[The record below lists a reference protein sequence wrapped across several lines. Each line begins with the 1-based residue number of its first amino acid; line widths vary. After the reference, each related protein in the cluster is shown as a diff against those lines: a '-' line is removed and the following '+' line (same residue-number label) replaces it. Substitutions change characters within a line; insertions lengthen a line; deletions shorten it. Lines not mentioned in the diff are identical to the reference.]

1 MKKVVAISGGM
12 DCLHIGHVR
21 MIQEAKKLGDRLV
34 IILNNDNWLT
44 EKKGFVFMPE
54 EERKEIL
61 ESIEEVDMV
70 IISDHQP
77 GTKDMSIC
85 KELLMVRPNVF
96 ANGGDR
102 KSDNIPEYELCE
114 DMNIKMVFSVG
125 GEKIQSSSDL
135 VKDAKTKEE

>member
-1 MKKVVAISGGM
+1 MKKIVAISGGM
-12 DCLHIGHVR
+12 DCLHIRHVR

-34 IILNNDNWLT
+34 IILNNDNWLI

-61 ESIEEVDMV
+61 EAIEEVDMV

-96 ANGGDR
+96 ANGGDK

-114 DMNIKMVFSVG
+114 DMNIKMIFSCG
-125 GEKIQSSSDL
+125 GEKVQSSSDL
-135 VKDAKTKEE
+135 VKDAKAKEE

>member
-1 MKKVVAISGGM
+1 MKKIVAISGGM

-34 IILNNDNWLT
+34 IILNNDNWLI

-61 ESIEEVDMV
+61 EAIEEVDMV

-96 ANGGDR
+96 ANGGDK

-114 DMNIKMVFSVG
+114 DMNIKMIFSCG
-125 GEKIQSSSDL
+125 GEKVQSSSDL
-135 VKDAKTKEE
+135 VKDAKAKEE